1 MPFLTKLMHYFK
13 LKVFCLFVLLNM
25 ILQEMKNFRSY

>member
-13 LKVFCLFVLLNM
+13 LKVFFLNM